1 MVKEFASKEYWALV
15 LGGSSGLGLASAYKL
30 AAHGMHVCIVHR
42 NAGIE
47 MEAVNAAFEALRAT
61 GVQVMT
67 FNINAAQAERR
78 TLVLKELQRR
88 MGPQGRVRCL
98 LHSVAKGTLKAMT
111 GTPALETDDLMITLE
126 HMAVSLYDWT
136 REIFEQGLFAADA
149 RVLSFT
155 SEGSHRAW
163 KHYAA
168 VSAAKA
174 ALEAISRSIA
184 LEFAPYG
191 IRSNC
196 IQAGAT
202 DTRSLRMIPG
212 HEQLLEHSLARS
224 PFGRLTTAEDVA
236 NMVYLLCKDE
246 AAWVNGAVIPVDGGA
261 HIQ

>member
-1 MVKEFASKEYWALV
+1 MVKEFASKEYWALI

-30 AAHGMHVCIVHR
+30 AAHGMHICIVHR
-42 NAGIE
+42 NAGVE
-47 MEAVNAAFEALRAT
+47 MEGVNAAFEALRAT

-78 TLVLKELQRR
+78 TLVLQELQKK
-88 MGPQGRVRCL
+88 MGQQGRIRCL

-111 GTPALETDDLMITLE
+111 DEPALEADDLMITFD
-126 HMAVSLYDWT
+126 HMAVSLYDWA
-136 REIFEQGLFAADA
+136 RALREQGLFAADA

-196 IQAGAT
+196 IQAGVT

-212 HEQLLEHSLARS
+212 HEALLAHSVARS